1 MTDQPMSTQ
10 GSDPLLCRLLLA
22 EDDEANAMY
31 AEAVLRSCGGSVK
44 WVVDGE
50 QALAAFETEN
60 FDVVFL
66 DLHMPVLDG
75 LRATRAI
82 RALESTQGRHRV
94 PIVMVTASAMNHE
107 IQECST
113 AGADDV
119 LSKPFRIE
127 ELRLMLARW
136 RS

>member
-1 MTDQPMSTQ
+1 MPDQHLSRQ
-10 GSDPLLCRLLLA
+10 GSITEPCRVLLA
-22 EDDEANAMY
+22 EDDEANAIY

-94 PIVMVTASAMNHE
+94 PTRPA
-107 IQECST
+107 
-113 AGADDV
+113 
-119 LSKPFRIE
+119 P
-127 ELRLMLARW
+127 
-136 RS
+136 

>member
-50 QALAAFETEN
+50 QALAALQSEH

-66 DLHMPVLDG
+66 DMHMPVLDG
-75 LRATRAI
+75 LQATHSI
-82 RALESTQGRHRV
+82 RSFESEQGRHRV
-94 PIVMVTASAMNHE
+94 PIVMVTASALNHE
-107 IQECST
+107 TQQCLA

-119 LSKPFRIE
+119 LTKPFTIA
-127 ELRLMLARW
+127 ELRRVLARW
-136 RS
+136 RC